1 MIKTFFNSVQLPV
14 NPFEDIT
21 IKVQGDN
28 KQYNIVD
35 LGELTVIGKRKLKE
49 LSIKSLFSDNVYPF
63 STTSSPL
70 ATETYVDNINS
81 LMEKSLPGRL
91 IITGDGIDINLLCSI
106 ESFEPSYHFGE
117 TNECYYTLSLKE
129 YRDPV
134 VKRVVIMQTVT
145 AAPKALASAQPVR
158 AVQAPTTRT
167 YTVKSG
173 DCLWNIAKKYY
184 GNGAQY
190 TKIED
195 ANKSKIKNP
204 NLIQP
209 GWVLIIP

>member
-190 TKIED
+190 TKIVD